1 MIEHV
6 VLFKV
11 KDDVAP
17 SEVDAMVD
25 RINSLNSLDQP
36 LHLTMAP
43 LLSFR
48 STQPSFNFTH
58 ILHARYNSK
67 TDLQEYTV
75 HPTHV
80 AVVKVNAPLCQDT
93 MALDWL
99 ANDGLKG
106 ESVIPAPGSAV
117 LLTFFKLKERLGDR
131 VDEILSAVR
140 EIQQE
145 LKTKDAVQV
154 TCGDNFSPAR
164 AKGFSVASLAVFPGL
179 RELEAA
185 DSHAHIHE
193 NHKIK
198 DYLECVMVFHFVVPS
213 LKPSSASSSS
223 L

>member
-11 KDDVAP
+11 KDDVVP

-25 RINSLNSLDQP
+25 RINSLNSLDQT

-43 LLSFR
+43 LLRFR

-58 ILHARYNSK
+58 ILHARYNSN

-75 HPTHV
+75 HPSHV
-80 AVVKVNAPLCQDT
+80 AVVKLNAPLCQDT

-99 ANDGLKG
+99 ANDNLEG

-117 LLTFFKLKERLGDR
+117 LLTFFKLKEGQGDR
-131 VDEILSAVR
+131 VDEILRAVR

-164 AKGFSVASLAVFPGL
+164 AKGSPLPRL
-179 RELEAA
+179 RFFQA
-185 DSHAHIHE
+185 
-193 NHKIK
+193 
-198 DYLECVMVFHFVVPS
+198 
-213 LKPSSASSSS
+213 
-223 L
+223 